1 MAASCPTV
9 KATVWP
15 VSAEN
20 FAAITFA
27 AAEGAPPS
35 THLRTRF
42 TGGLPGK
49 DGALKHVLAAF
60 DADAVVVHLDDVN
73 EGLQVGLSERHRSG
87 GELLTHTAAESVD
100 ERRVDADC
108 RSNIELGGLKGSL
121 RAVATG
127 LEAVESIL
135 EYIIEVCHAV
145 LDQPVEPLEP
155 VFGVGH
161 LPLQRHDAA
170 VEGFC
175 PFGTTSSGGVQHC
188 SEPLGFEEPLN
199 QMPCDQA
206 VKLVHPDRAAFTRA
220 FAFADTC
227 RAGVVAV
234 NDAVLGG
241 ARAQGHTTPAGGA
254 HLHTRQQY
262 RPVFYERRDYLRTS
276 DM

>member
-1 MAASCPTV
+1 MRSDGG
-9 KATVWP
+9 
-15 VSAEN
+15 AEHQTTN
-20 FAAITFA
+20 LGVRSSNLF
-27 AAEGAPPS
+27 GR

-100 ERRVDADC
+100 ERGIDADC

-135 EYIIEVCHAV
+135 EYIIEVGHAV

-170 VEGFC
+170 VDGFC
-175 PFGTTSSGGVQHC
+175 PFGTTSSEGVQHC
-188 SEPLGFEEPLN
+188 SEPLRFE
-199 QMPCDQA
+199 
-206 VKLVHPDRAAFTRA
+206 
-220 FAFADTC
+220 
-227 RAGVVAV
+227 
-234 NDAVLGG
+234 
-241 ARAQGHTTPAGGA
+241 
-254 HLHTRQQY
+254 
-262 RPVFYERRDYLRTS
+262 
-276 DM
+276 